1 MKQRLLAALLFSLYA
16 SRAFSFE
23 PFVVRDIRVEGIQRT
38 EAGTVFSYLP
48 VKVGETMTEET
59 AAAAIRSLYAT
70 GFFKDVRLEVE
81 GDVLIVMVEERPAIA
96 QIEIS
101 GNKEFDKEALKKGL
115 KQIGLSESRIY
126 DRALLERAEQE
137 LKRQYISKGK
147 YGVKI
152 TTTVTPLD
160 RNRVSITFNINEGD
174 VAKIR
179 NINIVG
185 NKAFPEKE
193 LLSQLNLTTP
203 GWLTWF
209 TKNDQYSKQK
219 LAGDLETLRS
229 FYLNRGY
236 LEFDIESTQVSITP
250 DKKDIY
256 ITINISEGPQFRV
269 SDIKLAGD
277 LIVPESELQPL
288 IKLKPGE
295 IFSREKLTESTKAI
309 SDRLGNDGY
318 AFANV
323 NAAPEVNKE
332 ADTVSFT
339 LFVDP
344 GRRVYI
350 RRINVAGN
358 TRTRDE
364 VIRREM
370 RQMEAGWYDSR
381 KIQRSKQRVDKL
393 GYFSEV
399 NVETPAVQGTTDQVD
414 VNMTVVER
422 PTGNVLFGAGF
433 SSADKVILSA
443 SVSQN
448 NIFGSGNALSLQ
460 VNGGK
465 VNSIAAL
472 SFTNPYFTQ
481 DGVSAGFD
489 VYRRKTNTS
498 NLSGVAPYINTTT
511 GAGVRFGFPLAET
524 DFLTFGLG
532 FEYIQIGLFDN
543 SPLRFRQFVNE
554 FGADTTSLNLTTGW
568 TRDRRD
574 SVIWPTS
581 GGLTRATGELGI
593 PPADLTYYKVSLQQ
607 QYYYP
612 FTERW
617 VGFVN
622 AELGVGGG
630 YDDKTLPF
638 FKNFFVGGVSSV
650 RGYRTGTIGPKDING
665 DALGG
670 EKKFVLNLE
679 LLFPLPGMGNDKSIR
694 MIAFADAGTV
704 SNSWD
709 LYNEMRYATG
719 LGVNWYSPFGPLK
732 VYIAKA
738 LNPQPTDKT
747 EIFQFTFGTQF

>member
-1 MKQRLLAALLFSLYA
+1 MKQRLLAVLLLLYA
-16 SRAFSFE
+16 SRAFSFD

-59 AAAAIRSLYAT
+59 AASAIRSLYAT

-185 NKAFPEKE
+185 NKAFTEKE
-193 LLSQLNLTTP
+193 LLGQLNLTTP
-203 GWLTWF
+203 GWITWF

-229 FYLNRGY
+229 YYLNRGY

-277 LIVPESELQPL
+277 LIVPESELQTL

-323 NAAPEVNKE
+323 NAAPEVNKDE
-332 ADTVSFT
+332 DTVSFV

-350 RRINVAGN
+350 RRINIAGN

-393 GYFSEV
+393 GFFSEV

-433 SSADKVILSA
+433 SSSDKLILSA
-443 SVSQN
+443 SISQN

-472 SFTNPYFTQ
+472 SFTNPYFTE

-489 VYRRKTNTS
+489 LYRRKTDTS
-498 NLSGVAPYINTTT
+498 NLSGVAPYTNKTT

-524 DFLTFGLG
+524 DFITFGVG
-532 FEYIQIGLFDN
+532 FEYIQIGLFAT

-554 FGADTTSLNLTTGW
+554 FGSDSTSLNLTSGW

-581 GGLTRATGELGI
+581 GGLTRATVEVGV
-593 PPADLTYYKVSLQQ
+593 PPADLTYYKTSFQQ

-638 FKNFFVGGVSSV
+638 FKNFFVGGVNSV
-650 RGYRTGTIGPKDING
+650 RGYRTGTIGPKDLSG

-670 EKKFVLNLE
+670 EKKIVLNAE

-694 MIAFADAGTV
+694 MIVFADAGTV
-704 SNSWD
+704 SNSWN
-709 LYNEMRYATG
+709 LYNEMRYSTG
-719 LGVNWYSPFGPLK
+719 IGVNWFSPFGPLK

-738 LNPQPTDKT
+738 LNPQDDDKT

>member
-1 MKQRLLAALLFSLYA
+1 
-16 SRAFSFE
+16 
-23 PFVVRDIRVEGIQRT
+23 
-38 EAGTVFSYLP
+38 
-48 VKVGETMTEET
+48 
-59 AAAAIRSLYAT
+59 
-70 GFFKDVRLEVE
+70 
-81 GDVLIVMVEERPAIA
+81 
-96 QIEIS
+96 
-101 GNKEFDKEALKKGL
+101 
-115 KQIGLSESRIY
+115 
-126 DRALLERAEQE
+126 
-137 LKRQYISKGK
+137 
-147 YGVKI
+147 
-152 TTTVTPLD
+152 
-160 RNRVSITFNINEGD
+160 
-174 VAKIR
+174 
-179 NINIVG
+179 
-185 NKAFPEKE
+185 
-193 LLSQLNLTTP
+193 
-203 GWLTWF
+203 
-209 TKNDQYSKQK
+209 
-219 LAGDLETLRS
+219 
-229 FYLNRGY
+229 
-236 LEFDIESTQVSITP
+236 
-250 DKKDIY
+250 
-256 ITINISEGPQFRV
+256 V
-269 SDIKLAGD
+269 SDVKLAGD
-277 LIVPESELQPL
+277 LIVPEAELTPL

-309 SDRLGNDGY
+309 SDRLGNEGY

-323 NAAPEVNKE
+323 NAAPEVNKD
-332 ADTVSFT
+332 ADTVSFV

-414 VNMTVVER
+414 VNMSVVER

-433 SSADKVILSA
+433 SSADKIILSA

-460 VNGGK
+460 VNGGR
-465 VNSIAAL
+465 VNSIASL

-524 DFLTFGLG
+524 DFINFGLG
-532 FEYIQIGLFDN
+532 FEYIQIELFAN
-543 SPLRFRQFVNE
+543 SPLRFREFVNE
-554 FGADTTSLNLTTGW
+554 FGADTTSLNLTTSW
-568 TRDRRD
+568 ARDRRD

-581 GGLTRATGELGI
+581 GPLTRVIGELGI
-593 PPADLTYYKVSLQQ
+593 PPADLTYYKTSFQQ

-622 AELGVGGG
+622 AELGVAGG
-630 YDDKTLPF
+630 YDNKSLPF
-638 FKNFFVGGVSSV
+638 FKNFFVGGVNSV
-650 RGYRTGTIGPKDING
+650 RGYRTGTIGPKDIQG
-665 DALGG
+665 AAVGAD
-670 EKKFVLNLE
+670 KKIVLNAE
-679 LLFPLPGMGNDKSIR
+679 VLFPLPGMGKDKSIR

-704 SNSWD
+704 SDSWD
-709 LYNEMRYATG
+709 LFSEMRYSAG
-719 LGVNWYSPFGPLK
+719 LGVNWFSPFGPLK
-732 VYIAKA
+732 VYVAKA
-738 LNPQPTDKT
+738 INPDPRDQT
-747 EIFQFTFGTQF
+747 EVFQFTFGTQF